1 MLCRA
6 DSDNAKVVQAR
17 RPHHKEARRGFSLVE
32 IMIVIAI
39 IGLLAGVVTINVR
52 GRMAKARETVARQ
65 DIRNIVHAL
74 DEFWSENKRFPTNE
88 EGLTVL
94 YTKTEK
100 HPEPLLAKEP
110 VDPWGRA
117 YVYIC
122 PGAKSAFEVISR
134 GPDNRDTGAGVI
146 SSDDLPQ
153 KASP

>member
-6 DSDNAKVVQAR
+6 QWTHSRTR
-17 RPHHKEARRGFSLVE
+17 RGGFSLVE

-65 DIRNIVHAL
+65 DIANIVSAL
-74 DEFWSENKRFPTNE
+74 DQFWSENKRFPTNE
-88 EGLTVL
+88 EGLAVL

-110 VDPWGRA
+110 VDPWGRS

-122 PGAKSAFEVISR
+122 PGAKSAYEVISR